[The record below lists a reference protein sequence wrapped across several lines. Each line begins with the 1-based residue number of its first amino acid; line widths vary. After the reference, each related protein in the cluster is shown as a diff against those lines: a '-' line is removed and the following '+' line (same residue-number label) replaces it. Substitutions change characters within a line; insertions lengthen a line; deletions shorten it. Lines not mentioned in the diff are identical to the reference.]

1 MAPRERPAPAKEF
14 AGRVALVTG
23 AGAGIGLAT
32 AKRLAA
38 GGATVVLTDKH
49 AGRLESGVAEL
60 NASAPEHAAVG
71 YLLDIEF
78 RDQFDSVFAQVAEEL
93 GPIEV
98 YVWNAALNVPMPI
111 MEYDADLFDRITTA
125 NVSNCWYSCRA
136 VAQQMAGAGGG
147 SIVLVG
153 SIAPDIGA
161 AEREAPYAMSKAASR
176 ALMLG
181 MARACGPDNV
191 RCNEVTMA
199 YVEGTRFA
207 DLRPDVAERFAS
219 LTPLGRNAHVDDI
232 AEAVAYLASDRS
244 AFVSGEVLNATGAY
258 FGKL

>member
-1 MAPRERPAPAKEF
+1 MEEF
-14 AGRVALVTG
+14 AGRVALITG

-49 AGRLESGVAEL
+49 AGRLETSVGEVNSTEPA
-60 NASAPEHAAVG
+60 HRAVG
-71 YLLDIEF
+71 YLLDIEH
-78 RDQFDSVFAQVAEEL
+78 REQFDSVFSQVAENV
-93 GPIEV
+93 GPIQV
-98 YVWNAALNVPMPI
+98 FVWNAALNVPMPI

-125 NVSNCWYSCRA
+125 NVNNCWYSCRA
-136 VAQQMAGAGGG
+136 VAEQMAEAGGG

-161 AEREAPYAMSKAASR
+161 AVREAPYAMSKAACR

-181 MARACGPDNV
+181 LARAAGPDNV
-191 RCNEVTMA
+191 RCNEVVMA

-207 DLRPDVAERFAS
+207 DQRPDTARDFAS
-219 LTPLGRNAHVDDI
+219 ITPLGRNAHVDDI
-232 AEAVAYLASDRS
+232 AEAIAYLASDRS

-258 FGKL
+258 FGTL

>member
-1 MAPRERPAPAKEF
+1 MEEF
-14 AGRVALVTG
+14 AGRVALITG

-49 AGRLESGVAEL
+49 AGRLETGVAEV
-60 NASAPEHAAVG
+60 NSTRPAHRAVG
-71 YLLDIEF
+71 YLLDIEY
-78 RDQFDSVFAQVAEEL
+78 REQFDSVFSQVAENV
-93 GPIEV
+93 GPIQV
-98 YVWNAALNVPMPI
+98 FVWNAALNVPMPI

-125 NVSNCWYSCRA
+125 NVNNCWYSCRA
-136 VAQQMAGAGGG
+136 VAEQMAGAGGG

-161 AEREAPYAMSKAASR
+161 AVREAPYAMSKAACR

-181 MARACGPDNV
+181 LARAGGPDNV
-191 RCNEVTMA
+191 RCNEVVMA

-207 DLRPDVAERFAS
+207 DKRPDTAKEFAS
-219 LTPLGRNAHVDDI
+219 ITPLGRNAHVDDI
-232 AEAVAYLASDRS
+232 AEAIAYLASERS

-258 FGKL
+258 FGTL